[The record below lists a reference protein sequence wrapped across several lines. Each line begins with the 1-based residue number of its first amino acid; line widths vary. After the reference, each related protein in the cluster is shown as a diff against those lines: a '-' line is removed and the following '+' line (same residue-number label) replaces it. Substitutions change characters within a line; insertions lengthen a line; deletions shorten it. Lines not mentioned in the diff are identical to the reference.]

1 MGFGESQ
8 VLGEGVNRCETLIV
22 NRGSAA
28 IADASR
34 IHQRGTE
41 NVGLFQGGDLAIGL
55 RSYQHRIE
63 AIRRTIGSDV
73 GKVCGVE
80 TVFIGNFAIN
90 SGCEEVLVDDLLARK
105 GEDSSY
111 GQKTRTR

>member
-1 MGFGESQ
+1 MDALTWRPPFWGVPVRSQEAGRRSEPAAILACDSELYPAVLGFGESQ

-63 AIRRTIGSDV
+63 
-73 GKVCGVE
+73 
-80 TVFIGNFAIN
+80 F
-90 SGCEEVLVDDLLARK
+90 L
-105 GEDSSY
+105 
-111 GQKTRTR
+111 